1 MAARILV
8 VGDSPALV
16 RGLAASLEKE
26 GYAVETSA
34 DGEEGLAAAERQTPD
49 LVVTDVEMP
58 KMDGWTLVRRMRA
71 TSDLALVPVIILAP
85 VETAEERIRGFR
97 LGADDFLPKPIRF
110 EEVALRVGRAL
121 SRGKRITT
129 AIQKQTTKRDTE
141 GREMPALRGTLEQI
155 GLPSVLTILE
165 MERKTGLIAVT
176 RDEPEET
183 GRIFLRQGR
192 VVSAR
197 VDGKEGLANAE
208 AVFYLLGWASG
219 RFLFRSREVEEA
231 DEIRC
236 PTPRLLMEGT
246 RRLDESRRLPA
257 RKPAD

>member
-16 RGLAASLEKE
+16 RALAGALEKK
-26 GYAVETSA
+26 GYAVETA
-34 DGEEGLAAAERQTPD
+34 PDGEAGLKAAERDVPD
-49 LVVTDVEMP
+49 LVITDVEMP

-71 TSDLALVPVIILAP
+71 TSDFALVPVIILAP
-85 VETAEERIRGFR
+85 VETAEERIQGFR
-97 LGADDFLPKPIRF
+97 LGADDFLPKPINF
-110 EEVALRVGRAL
+110 EEVALRVSRAL
-121 SRGKRITT
+121 TRGKRLTT
-129 AIQKQTTKRDTE
+129 SIKKQSTKRDTE
-141 GREMPALRGTLEQI
+141 GREMAALRGTLDQI

-176 RDEPEET
+176 RDAPEET

-197 VDGKEGLANAE
+197 VDGREGLANAE
-208 AVFYLLGWASG
+208 AVFFLLGWTSG
-219 RFLFRSREVEEA
+219 RFLFRAREVEGD